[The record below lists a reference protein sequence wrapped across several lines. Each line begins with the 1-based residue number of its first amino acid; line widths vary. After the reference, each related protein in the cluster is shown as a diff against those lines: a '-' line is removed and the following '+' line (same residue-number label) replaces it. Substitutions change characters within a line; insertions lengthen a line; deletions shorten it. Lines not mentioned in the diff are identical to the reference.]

1 MSVIENNKEPRWRL
15 TWIDDAKKV
24 KKKPAKGTQYAT
36 GGGL

>member
-24 KKKPAKGTQYAT
+24 KKPAKGTQYAT